1 MRLESVKAVV
11 EALNEAHV
19 RYLVVDGLAVI
30 AHGYLRFTKDVDV
43 VISLLPDN
51 VKKTFDALGRLGYRP
66 NVPITAEQFGLA
78 ENRKRWIEEKNM
90 KVLALWSEAHPET
103 PLDIFV
109 VEPFDFDKEYEAALL
124 KPLSKGIE
132 IRVVSLR
139 TLIAMK
145 EDVGRG
151 EDLIDVRNLRMKLDD
166 DEAK

>member
-19 RYLVVDGLAVI
+19 RYLVVGGLAVI
-30 AHGYLRFTKDVDV
+30 AHGYMRFTKDIDV

-66 NVPITAEQFGLA
+66 NVPITAEQFGIA
-78 ENRKRWIEEKNM
+78 GNRKRWIEEKNM